1 MRAMKPAILE
11 RLRGVQRAGDGWLA
25 FCPAHNDQHK
35 RSLSVGLGT
44 DGRTLLKCHAAG
56 CPVEQITA
64 AVSMT
69 LADLAPPARQWPPP
83 ITDDRRDL
91 RLHRRERQAS
101 VPGGAPRAEGLSAA
115 AP

>member
-11 RLRGVQRAGDGWLA
+11 RLRGVQRAGNGWLA

-35 RSLSVGLGT
+35 RSLSVGVGT

-69 LADLAPPARQWPPP
+69 LADLAPPAGNGHRPPP
-83 ITDDRRDL
+83 TITATYDYTD
-91 RLHRRERQAS
+91 ER
-101 VPGGAPRAEGLSAA
+101 GA
-115 AP
+115 